1 MAGKAARPSTPR
13 SLLPQARAQRAHRRA
28 RQRGQII
35 PLVALLMI
43 VLTGFTALAIDAGV
57 GYSHSRD
64 DQDVADAAALAGSYW
79 VFQQS
84 APTTTKLTGAYTAAT
99 NVAGLDCSNSSCPLT
114 LTFYN
119 ASGYVSAD
127 QVCQATSAS
136 SSCLNDDIESGSY
149 TVSYVGASVSAT
161 QVDYFANVDPSGSRS
176 YTVNNQAVAEVSS
189 TGSSSGSTSTS
200 PMAAC
205 EMCILGDVYIG
216 SQTDKLEASGG
227 SIDIDGYL
235 EGDSSTQTVQT
246 SNGYGIDIAG
256 QQQSSSKT
264 VNLGSTSN
272 FTIEASGFLGIQ
284 GSVALNRGAVIK
296 TDTGTKAN
304 LVVTG
309 SVSGSGSFSPSTYS
323 TALPTGVSTL
333 AFSDPLASTS
343 LPSTSGLTNCGA
355 WPSVQ
360 SEACSSPAST
370 TCAGNTTY
378 TLSPGI
384 YTSITMGT
392 CSGATLD
399 FNPGLYVI
407 AGGSVAISD
416 TTDTITSPSGG
427 VQFYFTCASGGSPT
441 ACGGSSAWNAS
452 TATCSSTADGA
463 YLTVSAQSSTINITG
478 GYDGS
483 DITFLYD
490 PCDTGDSSGSP
501 YGGAVYWVSSSTMTQ
516 TGSGGLWA
524 HSGTLSITSS
534 NGSIPGPL
542 VLNNIYLDSTGI
554 TVGTASGSL
563 SLGTPSPAAPGGLI
577 H

>member
-1 MAGKAARPSTPR
+1 
-13 SLLPQARAQRAHRRA
+13 
-28 RQRGQII
+28 
-35 PLVALLMI
+35 MI
-43 VLTGFTALAIDAGV
+43 VLTGFAALAIDSGV
-57 GYSHSRD
+57 GYSHSRN

-79 VFQQS
+79 IFEQS
-84 APTTTKLTGAYTAAT
+84 APTTTKLTGAYTAAAD
-99 NVAGLDCSNSSCPLT
+99 VAGLDCSNSSCPLT

-119 ASGYVSAD
+119 GSGYVAAD
-127 QVCQATSAS
+127 QVCQATSAAA
-136 SSCLNDDIESGSY
+136 SCLNDDIQTGSY

-205 EMCILGDVYIG
+205 EMCILGDVYMG

-235 EGDSSTQTVQT
+235 ESDSSTQTVQT
-246 SNGYGIDIAG
+246 TNSYGIDIAG
-256 QQQSSSKT
+256 QQQSSSST
-264 VNLGSTSN
+264 VYLGSGSG
-272 FTIEASGFLGIQ
+272 FTLEASGFLGIQ
-284 GSVALNRGAVIK
+284 GGIDFNKSDLIK

-309 SVSGSGSFSPSTYS
+309 TLTGNVPTKDSNSFSPSTYS
-323 TALPTGVSTL
+323 TTLPSGVSTL

-360 SEACSSPAST
+360 SEACSTPAST

-384 YTSITMGT
+384 YTSIAMST

-407 AGGSVAISD
+407 AGGAVSLGT
-416 TTDTITSPSGG
+416 TTDTLDSPSGG

-441 ACGGSSAWNAS
+441 ACGGGSAWNATTS
-452 TATCSSTADGA
+452 TCSSTANGA
-463 YLTVSAQSSTINITG
+463 YLTVSAQSATINITG
-478 GYDGS
+478 GYKGS

-534 NGSIPGPL
+534 NGSMPGPL

-563 SLGTPSPAAPGGLI
+563 SLGTPSPASPGGLI